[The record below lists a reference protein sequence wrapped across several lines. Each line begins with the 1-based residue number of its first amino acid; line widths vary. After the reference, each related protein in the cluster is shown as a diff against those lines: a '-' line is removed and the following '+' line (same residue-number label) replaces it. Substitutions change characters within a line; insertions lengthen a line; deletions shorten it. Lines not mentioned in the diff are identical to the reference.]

1 MSICLDQP
9 VAFLNFY
16 PNPLISKIFCRSMTM
31 PKQTSITKTLFIVS
45 RRRQGYEPA
54 REGQDE
60 MFVFELY
67 PFDPTRAG
75 VSNTEGWALLGT
87 EEFTVQIPDVDPREK
102 EIEAVERAIE
112 DYRATSLKT
121 LQSMEERLAQLKCL
135 EYKP

>member
-1 MSICLDQP
+1 MS
-9 VAFLNFY
+9 
-16 PNPLISKIFCRSMTM
+16 
-31 PKQTSITKTLFIVS
+31 KQTSITKTLFIVS
-45 RRRQGYEPA
+45 RRRKDYEPP
-54 REGQDE
+54 RDGQDE
-60 MFVFELY
+60 MFFFELY

-75 VSNTEGWALLGT
+75 VNNTEGWALLGT
-87 EEFTVQIPDVDPREK
+87 EEVTVQIPDVDPHEK